1 MTKEL
6 HFSVS
11 FNNSTVADIQPLPR
25 QTNAIHLLI
34 NVRVVSTREKREQF
48 LVVTHLFVNTS
59 YRFELDLREIK

>member
-6 HFSVS
+6 HLSVS
-11 FNNSTVADIQPLPR
+11 FNNSMVADNQPLL

-34 NVRVVSTREKREQF
+34 NFRVVFTRKKRVLF
-48 LVVTHLFVNTS
+48 LEVTNRFVNKS